1 MHPRKEI
8 SDVVPTLDDEVRRY
22 HHHPNDAG
30 CIEFETNPDSAD
42 AAADLASDLG
52 AEFLE
57 GATKGQDLSDVAM
70 SHEDSEG
77 ELPFLLEDEEIE
89 TPGSPLGKERQ
100 PASER
105 PRRRPHR

>member
-1 MHPRKEI
+1 VHPRREL

-30 CIEFETNPDSAD
+30 CTEFETNPDVAD

-57 GATKGQDLSDVAM
+57 GATRGQDLSDVVM
-70 SHEDSEG
+70 SYEDSEG
-77 ELPFLLEDEEIE
+77 ELPYLLENEEIDTSGS
-89 TPGSPLGKERQ
+89 TPEEERQ
-100 PASER
+100 PATGK